1 MTLALQGGRVRYAI
15 TARDNHPLRH
25 FRWGVERLKAALQL
39 FTGDDAIDEL
49 AMVGP
54 NKGGKTTSK
63 AAYVLACAMKLPELD
78 GVLLPQ
84 WRGPVE
90 GAQLSLDYKAQLLSV
105 KPAYLKL
112 LGAWPHKVHLVGEAL
127 QSIRVMPLG
136 GDPDDDSRWSVIHF
150 LTQENRTTGVG
161 VRADVIDFDEP
172 AVASIL
178 RELRK
183 AAHAGRRCIILH
195 GFTPTKRREWAPVRE
210 IYGDSPRRSIKRIN
224 RYTAIVRWSLDEVS
238 NQVLSPDEK
247 AALRIK
253 YQGDALYGDDGGAR
267 WHGDYM
273 DTDASSPWGAGTA
286 GLLALFGMVRPP
298 EPIWV
303 PVKREARDDGQPVQT
318 HKVQV
323 EIFATPEV
331 GAEYY
336 MPVDPASGV
345 DDGHHNPA
353 GLHIHRVGS
362 NELAVRWNGYLAP
375 FSLGVLAATLARQ
388 YNHAEIDIEMKDH
401 WGANVVLG
409 AHASGYF
416 NLRHETRELR
426 PGEWSKEI
434 GFDMNEETR
443 AIIIGSI
450 QEWLNAAA
458 AGDFY
463 SPCPSRKVLECL
475 ADMRLDDR
483 GRIVAGEGIAHAED
497 AILQGQSLRRAFKR
511 YDLDVREPEEALTP
525 EEVQWRRMLDE
536 ARGESGGPGYGL
548 EPRFERPRV

>member
-15 TARDNHPLRH
+15 SSRDDNPLRH
-25 FRWGVERLKAALQL
+25 FRWAVPRLKTALRM
-39 FTGDDAIDEL
+39 FTADEPIDEL

-63 AAYVLACAMKLPELD
+63 AAWVLACTMKLPELD
-78 GVLLPQ
+78 GVPVPQ
-84 WRGPVE
+84 WRGPIE
-90 GAQLSLDYKAQLLSV
+90 AAQLSIDYKAQLLSV

-112 LGAWPHKVHLVGEAL
+112 LGAWPHSTHLVGEAL
-127 QSIRVMPLG
+127 QSIRVMPLN
-136 GDPDDDSRWSVIHF
+136 GDPLDESRWSVIHF

-172 AVASIL
+172 AVMAIL

-210 IYGDSPRRSIKRIN
+210 AYGDSPRRSIKRLDK
-224 RYTAIVRWSLDEVS
+224 YTAIVRWSLDEVS
-238 NQVLSPDEK
+238 DQVLTPAEK
-247 AALRIK
+247 QKQWDR
-253 YQGDALYGDDGGAR
+253 YQGDALFGDDGGAR

-286 GLLALFGMVRPP
+286 GLLAMFAKCRDP
-298 EPIWV
+298 ELIQV
-303 PVKREARDDGQPVQT
+303 PVMREAHEDGTPTQIS
-318 HKVQV
+318 KVQI
-323 EIFATPEV
+323 EIFATPKA

-336 MPVDPASGV
+336 VPIDPASGV

-353 GLHIHRVGS
+353 GLHIHEVGS
-362 NELAVRWNGYLAP
+362 NELAVRWNGFLAP

-388 YNHAEIDIEMKDH
+388 YNHALIDIEMKDH
-401 WGANVVLG
+401 WGVNVVLG
-409 AHASGYF
+409 CHASGYF

-426 PGEWSKEI
+426 PGEWSKEK

-443 AIIIGSI
+443 AVIIGCI
-450 QEWLNAAA
+450 QEWLNSAA
-458 AGDFY
+458 AGNFY

-511 YDLDVREPEEALTP
+511 YDMDVREPEEALTP
-525 EEVQWRRMLDE
+525 EQLAWRKMIEE
-536 ARGESGGPGYGL
+536 ARGDEGPDVGMR
-548 EPRFERPRV
+548 PRFERARV